1 MRNLTPFK
9 SGFKTFVSAV
19 SAVFVATAVTAIS
32 PAFAQETDPAQPNA
46 QASDSAA
53 PGAKRGSGDGHGA
66 KRGSGGGHGAKRG
79 SGGGHGAKRGSGGGH
94 GAKRDSGKGHGMMRG
109 SGKGHDMMR
118 GSHAAHGMMK
128 KGDAKRAM
136 MEARLAYK
144 KSALNITAAQTAQ
157 WDAYAELL
165 RKRKTLKQD
174 MRRSIKEA
182 KKSGTAPERI
192 NLRITAMS
200 AMLET
205 IKSLKIETDKLY
217 SMLDE
222 EQKKMAN
229 VLLW

>member
-9 SGFKTFVSAV
+9 PGFKTFVSAV

-32 PAFAQETDPAQPNA
+32 PAFAQGTDPAQPNA

-53 PGAKRGSGDGHGA
+53 PGAMRGSGDGHGAKRGSGDGHGA

-79 SGGGHGAKRGSGGGH
+79 SGGGHGAKRGSG
-94 GAKRDSGKGHGMMRG
+94 KGHGMMRG
-109 SGKGHDMMR
+109 S
-118 GSHAAHGMMK
+118 HAAQGMMK